1 MKLFIAIV
9 FIGIVVSMGSALFY
23 MMRDDRDSDSENDQ
37 RAQRMLIS
45 LAVRVGLC
53 IFLFVSILVAWRL
66 GLISPTG
73 IPAGA

>member
-1 MKLFIAIV
+1 MKWFIAIV
-9 FIGIVVSMGSALFY
+9 FIAVIISMGSALFY
-23 MMRDDRDSDSENDQ
+23 MMRDDRDSENDQ

-53 IFLFVSILVAWRL
+53 IFLFLSILVAWRL

>member
-1 MKLFIAIV
+1 MKWFIAIV
-9 FIGIVVSMGSALFY
+9 FVGVIISMGSALFY

-45 LAVRVGLC
+45 LVVRVGLC